1 MVVSMQANMGG
12 LENIDLIAQKGRNL
26 KQLLWVGMG
35 GITMFFAGLT
45 SAYIVR
51 KAEGGWLEFEMP
63 SWFWASTVVIVL
75 SSVLLIISKRQVK
88 NDKTVF
94 PYVFG
99 AFILGLAFACFQ
111 VLGWNELKNQGVFLT
126 GQGSNVAGSFLYVIT
141 LAHLLHLIGGLI
153 SLLVTSVKVKLG
165 RFSSTNYLGI
175 ELSSIYWHFLDVLW
189 LYLFFFMKYL

>member
-1 MVVSMQANMGG
+1 MGG

-94 PYVFG
+94 PYVCG